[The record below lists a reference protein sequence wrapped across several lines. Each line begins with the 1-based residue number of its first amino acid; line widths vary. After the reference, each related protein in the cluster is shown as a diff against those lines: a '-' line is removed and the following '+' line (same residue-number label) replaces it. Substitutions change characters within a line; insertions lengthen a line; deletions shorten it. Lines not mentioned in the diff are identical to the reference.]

1 MNFDYVGYAMAKA
14 QLEILQAASVQPVL
28 NIGDFME
35 QPHAPS
41 FLYPNHYRAQFV
53 QGQPTQFIN
62 PDIRPL

>member
-14 QLEILQAASVQPVL
+14 QLEILQGSPVQPVL
-28 NIGDFME
+28 NVGDFME

-41 FLYPNHYRAQFV
+41 ILYPHHHGVPVARV
-53 QGQPTQFIN
+53 QAHQFID